1 MSRGALP
8 MPPGPAAAPQ
18 AGFVLVLVAATALGP
33 FAMQVF
39 LPALPAIQADFDVGA
54 ATAQLAFSLSA
65 LAIAVATL
73 FYGPLSDRFG
83 RRPALIGGLLVYFA
97 GSLLCAVAPT
107 ITLLIV
113 GRVVQAAGGCAGIV
127 LSRAIVHDLYSR
139 DQSASMLAYIT
150 MAMVAAP
157 MMAPVLGGLL
167 ADLAGWRSVFL
178 AGLGIG
184 VLILVAVHMA
194 LAETSASIGQRG
206 EGGSMRSFLRLLRS
220 PPFLGY
226 ALQGAFSIALFYA
239 FLAAAPYLM
248 VVVLGRPA
256 SEYGLMSIL
265 VSGAF
270 MLGNFA
276 AARYSNRIGSNRMIL
291 LGSGG
296 ALAGAVLMGGLL
308 LAGWWSPWTLFL
320 PTSLAAFAQGLALP
334 NSQAAF
340 VSVDPPAAG
349 AASGLGG
356 FLQMGIAAAAAQ
368 VVGSLQDGTPW
379 PMAIGMMLCAA
390 AALIAA
396 LVAIR
401 HARAH
406 RSR

>member
-1 MSRGALP
+1 MSSSPTA
-8 MPPGPAAAPQ
+8 GPRAS
-18 AGFVLVLVAATALGP
+18 FVIVLVLATALGP

-39 LPALPAIQADFDVGA
+39 LPALPAIQEDFGVRA

-83 RRPALIGGLLVYFA
+83 RRPALIGGLLVYLA

-107 ITLLIV
+107 IALLIV

-127 LSRAIVHDLYSR
+127 LSRAIVRDLYSR
-139 DQSASMLAYIT
+139 DESAAMLAYIT

-167 ADLAGWRSVFL
+167 TDLAGWRSVFL
-178 AGLGIG
+178 AGVGVG
-184 VLILVAVHMA
+184 VLILFAVRTA
-194 LAETSASIGQRG
+194 LAETAPSLGEPNRTSSA
-206 EGGSMRSFLRLLRS
+206 RSFLLLLRS
-220 PPFLGY
+220 PSFLGY
-226 ALQGAFSIALFYA
+226 ALQGAFSIAVFYA

-248 VVVLGRPA
+248 VKVLGRPA

-270 MLGNFA
+270 MLGSFA
-276 AARYSNRIGSNRMIL
+276 AARFTARIGSDRMIL
-291 LGSGG
+291 LGSLGSVAG
-296 ALAGAVLMGGLL
+296 TLLLAALL

-320 PTSLAAFAQGLALP
+320 PTSLAAFAQGVAMP

-340 VSVDPPAAG
+340 VSVDPQLAG

-356 FLQMGIAAAAAQ
+356 FLQMGIAALAAQ
-368 VVGSLQDGTPW
+368 VVGSLQNGTPW
-379 PMAIGMMLCAA
+379 PMAIGMTLCAA

-401 HARAH
+401 HGRAH
-406 RSR
+406 RPP

>member
-1 MSRGALP
+1 

-107 ITLLIV
+107 MTLLIV

-167 ADLAGWRSVFL
+167 ADLAGWRSVFM

-194 LAETSASIGQRG
+194 LAETSASIGKRG
-206 EGGSMRSFLRLLRS
+206 ETSSVRSFLRLLRS

-248 VVVLGRPA
+248 VMVLGRPA

-276 AARYSNRIGSNRMIL
+276 AARYSTRIGSNRMIL

-320 PTSLAAFAQGLALP
+320 PTSFAAFAQGLALP

-340 VSVDPPAAG
+340 VSVDPQAAG

-356 FLQMGIAAAAAQ
+356 FLQMGIAAAVAQ
-368 VVGSLQDGTPW
+368 IVGSLQDGTPW

-390 AALIAA
+390 AAFIAA

-401 HARAH
+401 HARMH
-406 RSR
+406 LPP